1 MKFNRAFLNP
11 PFHQDGEPER
21 DFIDASMDAL
31 IQDGIFIGVVYA
43 GVFADEENQEWRANF
58 MKKHTLIG
66 MISLPDE
73 LFYPNA
79 SAITTIMIAKAHV
92 PQPEDSEIFMG
103 RIDNDGYMKQKGK
116 RIECEGN
123 QIPEMLCELKRF
135 RLGKKIKP
143 KRNIT
148 VVKQNCC
155 ETELNTVHN
164 SISRKRCLL
173 MTTCTT

>member
-1 MKFNRAFLNP
+1 MN
-11 PFHQDGEPER
+11 
-21 DFIDASMDAL
+21 AL
-31 IQDGIFIGVVYA
+31 IGLIVLFAVAIIGWAIAEMKYKTFTFTRSEKDV
-43 GVFADEENQEWRANF
+43 EEEELLENEHRAQEWRANF

-103 RIDNDGYMKQKGK
+103 RIDNDGYIKQKGK

-123 QIPEMLCELKRF
+123 QIPEMLCELKR
-135 RLGKKIKP
+135 
-143 KRNIT
+143 
-148 VVKQNCC
+148 
-155 ETELNTVHN
+155 
-164 SISRKRCLL
+164 
-173 MTTCTT
+173 